1 MHEPE
6 KKKNL
11 LHFPPESLSSLLWNL
26 HKYYSQFLDGIH
38 TKICQLRQPIEK
50 ELKVI
55 IYIFLTHSALETKF
69 CSSSLDAFKC
79 AYTLMLLSCELFSSG
94 LCEDLQMERC
104 QFLVHQTVSGENSQV
119 RHKCFSSIETF
130 QKNASVSFRFTQ
142 LNCFF

>member
-1 MHEPE
+1 MHETE
-6 KKKNL
+6 KQYL

-55 IYIFLTHSALETKF
+55 IYFLTHSALETNF

-79 AYTLMLLSCELFSSG
+79 A
-94 LCEDLQMERC
+94 
-104 QFLVHQTVSGENSQV
+104 
-119 RHKCFSSIETF
+119 
-130 QKNASVSFRFTQ
+130 
-142 LNCFF
+142 LNIDDVVM